1 LAYIKKREKTRE
13 TVIREE
19 GVFRTKSIKKCWK
32 WYYEYWCKGTKQNI
46 NKKEDI
52 EVLRTFE
59 VEERLELW

>member
-46 NKKEDI
+46 
-52 EVLRTFE
+52 
-59 VEERLELW
+59 